1 MYSGVYGILLIIA
14 SLLLCGIF
22 LLMHLLYRDFNI
34 AFSNNMILLQPGIN
48 NISLHRYCLPGHNS
62 HPEGSISLYAFS
74 VFFDSVL
81 YAVLIVK
88 LFCKFECFVS
98 YRREIRDDT
107 VLTDIH
113 RRAYIC
119 HDTCHKCIMSF
130 APRIQC

>member
-48 NISLHRYCLPGHNS
+48 NISLHRYCLPVTRKAVL
-62 HPEGSISLYAFS
+62 LYMVFS

-98 YRREIRDDT
+98 YRREIRDNA
-107 VLTDIH
+107 VLADIH
-113 RRAYIC
+113 GRTYIC